1 MKPLFSRLY
10 DVLARSAVHQREDYL
25 TEIFAECLENEAI
38 AERVLTLVLGNPD
51 IGIAES
57 HVDTQRTYRSAIADR
72 KDDRPDVTW
81 RLETDDGGSWLVF
94 IECKLRAPESGEDQ
108 LDRYACRLAEETVD
122 TDDGPLLVYLTERA
136 DPREAERYEQHGIQ
150 FEQTRW
156 YRIHEVLNASE
167 AGPDWLRA
175 ALVDY
180 IEEED
185 LDMSRTFRPEDLYAI
200 RRSSAVF
207 AIIDEALD
215 GRVAKVARERLGVD
229 IKKAHTR
236 STELQNRDRYVSEMK
251 IDGDGYAVLVGVSW
265 QHRDF
270 RDERDLPVA
279 TMILQ
284 CAPSHGNLD
293 AVVAE
298 MGNIRTRNDQYAAKV
313 ETSPNNWRYIER
325 HTPLVDFL
333 SDDDHVAALE
343 GWWLDG
349 LTELIAAAE
358 EGDAPYLDRHRPSG

>member
-10 DVLARSAVHQREDYL
+10 GVLARSTVHQREDYL
-25 TEIFAECLENEAI
+25 TEIFAECFESEAV
-38 AERVLTLVLGNPD
+38 AEQVLTHVLGEPD
-51 IGIAES
+51 LVIDES
-57 HVDTQRTYRSAIADR
+57 DADTQRTYRSMVADR
-72 KDDRPDVTW
+72 QDDRPDITW
-81 RLETDDGGSWLVF
+81 RLETEDGQRWLVF
-94 IECKLRAPESGEDQ
+94 IEVKLQAPESGEDQ
-108 LDRYACRLAEETVD
+108 LDRYARRLAEETAE
-122 TDDGPLLVYLTERA
+122 TDEIPLLVYLTERA
-136 DPREAERYEQHGIQ
+136 DPREDCRYEQHGIR

-156 YRIHEVLNASE
+156 YRIHELLDASE
-167 AGPDWLRA
+167 AGPDWLRE
-175 ALVDY
+175 ALIDY

-185 LDMSRTFRPEDLYAI
+185 LDMSRKFRPEDLYAI

-215 GRVAKVARERLGVD
+215 GKVAKEAREKLGVD

-236 STELQNRDRYVSEMK
+236 STELQKHDRYVSEMK
-251 IDGDGYAVLVGVSW
+251 IDGDGYAVLLGVSW
-265 QHRDF
+265 QDRGF

-284 CAPSHGNLD
+284 CAPSHGSLD

-298 MGNIRTRNDQYAAKV
+298 MDDIRTRDDDFTDEV

-333 SDDDHVAALE
+333 SEEDHVAALE
-343 GWWLDG
+343 KWWCEG
-349 LTELIAAAE
+349 LEELVDAAE
-358 EGDAPYLDRHRPSG
+358 DGDAPYLDRHRPSV